1 MKVINDPSFENHY
14 IQVDDYNYSVYEEKT
29 SEKKN
34 TYPNLVGHYPNMA
47 LALTAMAGNMA
58 KKSLNIESYIT
69 RLEKIN
75 HDFKNLTIK
84 Q

>member
-1 MKVINDPSFENHY
+1 MKVINDPSFENYY

-34 TYPNLVGHYPNMA
+34 TYPNLIGHYPNMVAA
-47 LALTAMAGNMA
+47 LSAMAGNMA
-58 KKSLNIESYIT
+58 KKSSNMEEYIT

-75 HDFKNLTIK
+75 YDFKHLNIK
-84 Q
+84 